1 MKGLKQGSAS
11 TFKVVLAFAIVYLV
25 WGSTYLF
32 IRLAILHI
40 PALLMA
46 GMRFFTAGLLLITW
60 CRLRGEKVFVKESIR
75 PAVVSG
81 LLLLFFG
88 NGAVVWGEQFLPSS
102 FVAVLTAASPVWFIV
117 LDKRNWTI
125 NFRNRETVIGLV
137 TGFAGVL
144 LLFSESASK
153 ALHTGGNGYQL
164 GAIGILVVGAA
175 SWAGGSLYSKYNT
188 TEGSHSVVTAWQM
201 ISAGAAFFLV
211 SSLMGEWNS
220 FHWQDI
226 PSGSWFSLAYLIS
239 FGSLA
244 GYSAYTWLL
253 QVRPATQ
260 VSTHAYVNPTVAV
273 ILGVSVAGESLT
285 ALQWVGLTII
295 LGSVLLINLSKYR
308 KLQQP
313 DFSEQTEQ
321 LACKA

>member
-153 ALHTGGNGYQL
+153 ALH
-164 GAIGILVVGAA
+164 
-175 SWAGGSLYSKYNT
+175 
-188 TEGSHSVVTAWQM
+188 
-201 ISAGAAFFLV
+201 
-211 SSLMGEWNS
+211 
-220 FHWQDI
+220 
-226 PSGSWFSLAYLIS
+226 
-239 FGSLA
+239 
-244 GYSAYTWLL
+244 
-253 QVRPATQ
+253 
-260 VSTHAYVNPTVAV
+260 
-273 ILGVSVAGESLT
+273 
-285 ALQWVGLTII
+285 
-295 LGSVLLINLSKYR
+295 
-308 KLQQP
+308 
-313 DFSEQTEQ
+313 
-321 LACKA
+321 